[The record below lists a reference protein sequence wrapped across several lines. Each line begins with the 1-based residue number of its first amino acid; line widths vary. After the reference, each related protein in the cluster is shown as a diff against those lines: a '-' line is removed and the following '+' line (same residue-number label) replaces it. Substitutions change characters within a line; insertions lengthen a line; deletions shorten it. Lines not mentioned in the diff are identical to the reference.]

1 MITMLEEALEM
12 AGVIIFVRA
21 LMTYIE
27 ANYGEVRF
35 RFEHSKGF

>member
-1 MITMLEEALEM
+1 MIATIEETLEM

-27 ANYGEVRF
+27 ANYGEVQF
-35 RFEHSKGF
+35 RFKHSQHF